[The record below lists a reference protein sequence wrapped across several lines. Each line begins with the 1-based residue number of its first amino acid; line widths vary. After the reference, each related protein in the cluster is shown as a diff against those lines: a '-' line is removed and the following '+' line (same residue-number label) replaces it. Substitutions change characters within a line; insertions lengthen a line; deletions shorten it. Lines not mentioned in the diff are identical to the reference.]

1 MSSEIKVRECS
12 TIDDFETCIAVQREA
27 FGLPDIELSPRRHF
41 IVSQNAGGWTLG
53 AFVDDRLV
61 GFVHHL
67 VALRGNNEIIGYSHM
82 MAVAREFQ
90 NHGVGAILKWAQR
103 NRALNEGRSFIRW
116 TWDPMQAR
124 NAHFNLYRLG
134 VVVSKYAINFYGTDY
149 SSSAAKPASAP
160 GIDSDRLIAE
170 WELNSE
176 HVVQLSNGISMS
188 LPSPEVEIAIPA
200 DWLGLINADPFK
212 ARSEQL
218 RVRDEFARALAD
230 GLVAKSFVR
239 DETRPRYRLY
249 RAA

>member
-12 TIDDFETCIAVQREA
+12 TIDDFETCIALQREA
-27 FGLPDIELSPRRHF
+27 FGLPDVELSPRRHF
-41 IVSQNAGGWTLG
+41 VVSHAAGGWTLG

-90 NHGVGAILKWAQR
+90 NRGVGAILKWAQR
-103 NRALNEGRSFIRW
+103 NRALSEGRSFIRW

-134 VVVSKYAINFYGTDY
+134 VTVRKYAINFYGTDY
-149 SSSAAKPASAP
+149 ASSTANQASAP

-176 HVVQLSNGISMS
+176 HVVQLSSGNSVQ
-188 LPSPEVEIAIPA
+188 LPSPDAEIAIPA
-200 DWLGLINADPFK
+200 DWLGLINTDPFK

-239 DETRPRYRLY
+239 DDARPRYLLY
-249 RAA
+249 RPA